1 MDIDVNNAR
10 TRVTEFLDSVSA
22 AGKHDKSKLRVLIA
36 RKKNERAK
44 KGTAKKTGM
53 WCRAACF
60 LLQKQTCL

>member
-1 MDIDVNNAR
+1 MPTPMDIDVNNAR

-44 KGTAKKTGM
+44 KRH
-53 WCRAACF
+53 CEENRYVV
-60 LLQKQTCL
+60 